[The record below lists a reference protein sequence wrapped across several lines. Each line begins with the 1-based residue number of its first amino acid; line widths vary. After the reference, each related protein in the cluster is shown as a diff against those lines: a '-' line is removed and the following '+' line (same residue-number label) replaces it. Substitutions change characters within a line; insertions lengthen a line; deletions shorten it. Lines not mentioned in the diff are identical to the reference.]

1 MSVAPS
7 QQTLD
12 CQANQTFAGASRPP
26 LRQMAFP
33 LFALRHF

>member
-26 LRQMAFP
+26 LRQMVFP
-33 LFALRHF
+33 FFALRHF